1 MFCLNVVVIWLNEQ
15 IYKKITPNSDPRCF
29 RGIKMEPICRCNEIA
44 HVNVVKLGL
53 FLILS
58 ILACLGCPHRQ
69 NGYMTYMGGVLTMY
83 DGGLHGSL
91 FLDVEGI

>member
-1 MFCLNVVVIWLNEQ
+1 MNKFI
-15 IYKKITPNSDPRCF
+15 KKITPNSDPRCF

-91 FLDVEGI
+91 FLNYPEVHSHEIRNFT